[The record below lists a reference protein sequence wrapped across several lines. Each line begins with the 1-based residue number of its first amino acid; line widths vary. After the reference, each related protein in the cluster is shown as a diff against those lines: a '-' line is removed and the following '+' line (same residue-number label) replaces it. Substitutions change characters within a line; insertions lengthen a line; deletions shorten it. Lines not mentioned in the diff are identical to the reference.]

1 MTEATWHVKCAVC
14 WVFGFF
20 FFNGGGGKES
30 LKRLTVSGET
40 VIYV

>member
-14 WVFGFF
+14 WGFVFF
-20 FFNGGGGKES
+20 FLMGGGKES